1 MIEYYLARLTFKRKK
16 PEPDLEEVPAIIL
29 SLLGAGTPLDDDDIN
44 GRKAYYAYLEKK
56 YSSNEDAEHHVSIT
70 DL

>member
-1 MIEYYLARLTFKRKK
+1 MMKNKVLIDKVMNTILHQDEI
-16 PEPDLEEVPAIIL
+16 PAIVF
-29 SLLGAGTPLDDDDIN
+29 SLLGAGAPLDDDDMN

-56 YSSNEDAEHHVSIT
+56 YNSNVNEDTHHVSIT

>member
-1 MIEYYLARLTFKRKK
+1 MLKNKVLVDKVMETMLHQAEIPTIVF
-16 PEPDLEEVPAIIL
+16 
-29 SLLGAGTPLDDDDIN
+29 SLLGAGAPLDEDDIN

-56 YSSNEDAEHHVSIT
+56 YNSNVNEGAEHHVPTT